1 MNLAE
6 FGSFLF
12 ALLMLFTNAFF
23 VASEFALVKIRETRL
38 EELATGGHRVAR
50 LALGMVRNLDNYLS
64 ATQLGITLASLALGY
79 VGEPAFHWLMSPLF
93 ECLPGMTP
101 ETQHT
106 VSLTVS
112 FVFFSTFHI
121 IIGELVP
128 KSLAIQSTERV
139 LFAVTLP
146 MRICFVVFYPFLRVL
161 QMASNL
167 VLRLFR
173 LEPVSKGH
181 MISEA
186 ELKLIVEDTIE
197 SGSLEKSK
205 QDLLNN
211 LFQFSEKRVGDIM
224 VPVDRTYC
232 LYADRPIEENLRT
245 VYDSQH
251 TRYPLFETRQGKLL
265 GFIHT
270 KDILW
275 RYGDPLEIQLS
286 ELCRPLLSLRENK
299 RIDMALRDFKVSKIH
314 IASVVGEAGVVNG
327 FVTLEDVLEELVG
340 NIRDEFDGEND

>member
-1 MNLAE
+1 MNMSDYGAFIL
-6 FGSFLF
+6 
-12 ALLMLFTNAFF
+12 ALLMLLINAFF

-38 EELATGGHRVAR
+38 EELSAKGHRLSR
-50 LALGMVRNLDNYLS
+50 LALIMVRDLDNYLS

-79 VGEPAFHWLMSPLF
+79 IGEPAFHWMMEPLF
-93 ECLPGMTP
+93 KHMSMLTA

-112 FVFFSTFHI
+112 FIFFSAFHI
-121 IIGELVP
+121 ILGELVP
-128 KSLAIQSTERV
+128 KSLAIQSTEKV
-139 LFAVTLP
+139 LFAISIP
-146 MRICFVVFYPFLRVL
+146 MRLFFILCYPFMRVL
-161 QMASNL
+161 QFASNI
-167 VLRLFR
+167 VLKLFR

-205 QDLLNN
+205 QDLLSKV
-211 LFQFSEKRVGDIM
+211 FQFSEKRVESIM
-224 VPVDRTYC
+224 VPLEKTYS
-232 LYADRPIEENLRT
+232 LYLNKSVEENLR
-245 VYDSQH
+245 VVFDSQH
-251 TRYPLFETRQGKLL
+251 TRYPIFEKTGGRLL

-275 RYGDPLEIQLS
+275 RSKSPQDIRWE
-286 ELCRPLLSLRENK
+286 ELYRPLLTMRENK
-299 RIDMALRDFKVSKIH
+299 RIDMALRDFKMAKIH
-314 IASVVGEAGVVNG
+314 MAAVMNDQGHVLG